1 MIVRITT
8 RDAIEITESLASYM
22 LSSYIYNTHGQDPS
36 LERRMKYVK
45 TAKYT
50 VADVYH
56 RNTDMAVEVKSVEH
70 GNDALKGVIQA
81 SVYKEQSSQG
91 VLCMQKPSRRNLA
104 NVIEGLAKSYG
115 VGVIWIRRVPTVCDR
130 NTITSMTGGCSKP
143 FELWR
148 GTTFRQTRQNIISN
162 SKSDDIVEYLNTI
175 DRIIETKYEDI
186 FEFAVTPNPDIP
198 GLYYLHNGHAD

>member
-1 MIVRITT
+1 MRITT

-22 LSSYIYNTHGQDPS
+22 LSGYIYINHGQDPS

-91 VLCMQKPSRRNLA
+91 VLCMQKPNRRNLA
-104 NVIEGLAKSYG
+104 NVIEGLAESYG
-115 VGVIWIRRVPTVCDR
+115 VGVIWITRVPTVCDR

-148 GTTFRQTRQNIISN
+148 DSSYVRTKRNIINN
-162 SKSDDIVEYLNTI
+162 SKSEDIVEYLDTLEQ
-175 DRIIETKYEDI
+175 IIERKHEDI
-186 FEFAVTPNPDIP
+186 FEFAVTPNSDIP
-198 GLYYLHNGHAD
+198 GLYYLHNGHAE